1 MKKSHLFILVI
12 IAAAVGVIISTAGD
26 ASTYVSFKDANEM
39 AADGVD
45 SKVHVVGKL
54 KKGASGQIVGMEY
67 QPEVD
72 PNMFKFVLVDNN
84 NEEQTVVYRS
94 PKPQDFDR
102 SEQIVII
109 GNVQKDIFVADKIL
123 MKCPSKYE
131 DKELKANI

>member
-26 ASTYVSFKDANEM
+26 ASTYVCFRDAKEM

-45 SKVHVVGKL
+45 NKVHVVGKL
-54 KKGASGQIVGMEY
+54 KKDPSGHIVGMEY

-72 PNMFKFVLVDNN
+72 PNMFKFVLIDNN
-84 NEEQTVVYRS
+84 KEEQTVIYHN

>member
-1 MKKSHLFILVI
+1 
-12 IAAAVGVIISTAGD
+12 
-26 ASTYVSFKDANEM
+26 
-39 AADGVD
+39 
-45 SKVHVVGKL
+45 
-54 KKGASGQIVGMEY
+54 MEY

-72 PNMFKFVLVDNN
+72 PNMFKFVLIDNN
-84 NEEQTVVYRS
+84 KEEQTVIYHN